1 MRVKNSIKNI
11 YISILTQIIVILL
24 GFVSRKVFIDSLG
37 SEYLGINGLLTNVLS
52 MLSLVEGGVGASIV
66 YNLYKPLAEDDRPKI
81 IALVQ
86 LYKKIYWILAIV
98 VFILGMSLYPFLG
111 LFVKDTNIKFL
122 FLVYLIFVT
131 KNFISYL
138 NAHKWS
144 LINAD
149 QKGYVLARYNLLFN
163 VVTTISRIFI
173 LKFTNNYIL
182 YLLIELVIIVIQN
195 IWNGRIVDIRYPYIK
210 EKKKY
215 SVDAEV
221 KENLKTNVKA
231 IFLHNIGSY
240 CVFGTDNLLI
250 SALVNLKSV
259 GLYSNYTMITTQLGA
274 LINPIINGIGAS
286 VGNLIAT
293 EDDTKTYE
301 IFNVTY
307 LINFWIYSFAV
318 IFLYNLL
325 EPFIDFWLG
334 EGLLLGKITFILIL
348 VNFYLSGLRKSV
360 CIFKE
365 KAGIFAEDKYVP
377 IFESIINLGASIILG
392 KRMGLSGIFLGTT
405 ISTVALPLWIQ
416 AKFVYNKVFKKS
428 VSIYFVKYIVYIFI
442 TLIVGGISTILCN
455 TLVQFDGFFSLVL
468 KGLICVIVT
477 NLIYILLFYK
487 TKEFQYI
494 KSIVV
499 NMIENKFK
507 NNNSNKV
514 DINKNSSLG

>member
-11 YISILTQIIVILL
+11 YISVLTQIIVILL

-52 MLSLVEGGVGASIV
+52 MLSLVEGGIGASIV

-98 VFILGMSLYPFLG
+98 VFVLGMCLYPFLG
-111 LFVKDTNIKFL
+111 LFVKDTNIRFL
-122 FLVYLIFVT
+122 FLVYLIFVI

-195 IWNGRIVDIRYPYIK
+195 IWNGRIVEIRYPYIK

-240 CVFGTDNLLI
+240 CVFGI
-250 SALVNLKSV
+250 
-259 GLYSNYTMITTQLGA
+259 
-274 LINPIINGIGAS
+274 
-286 VGNLIAT
+286 
-293 EDDTKTYE
+293 
-301 IFNVTY
+301 
-307 LINFWIYSFAV
+307 
-318 IFLYNLL
+318 
-325 EPFIDFWLG
+325 
-334 EGLLLGKITFILIL
+334 
-348 VNFYLSGLRKSV
+348 
-360 CIFKE
+360 
-365 KAGIFAEDKYVP
+365 
-377 IFESIINLGASIILG
+377 
-392 KRMGLSGIFLGTT
+392 
-405 ISTVALPLWIQ
+405 
-416 AKFVYNKVFKKS
+416 
-428 VSIYFVKYIVYIFI
+428 
-442 TLIVGGISTILCN
+442 
-455 TLVQFDGFFSLVL
+455 
-468 KGLICVIVT
+468 
-477 NLIYILLFYK
+477 
-487 TKEFQYI
+487 
-494 KSIVV
+494 
-499 NMIENKFK
+499 
-507 NNNSNKV
+507 
-514 DINKNSSLG
+514 